1 MVKLLKLR
9 RDAQKINDGEWVRP
23 GEEFED
29 LELKIRGYTFEF
41 TDARAERFRAAARKY
56 GGDIAKVK
64 GKESHAIVVS
74 TIKDYL
80 LLDVRGVV
88 DQDGTPIDVDKFKE
102 LLSDMNF
109 QMLVRACIEAAGQVG
124 QERLDE
130 DGNALKN

>member
-9 RDAQKINDGEWVRP
+9 RDAQRINDGEWVRP

-56 GGDIAKVK
+56 GGDINKVK

-88 DQDGTPIDVDKFKE
+88 DQDGTEIGIEKFKE
-102 LLSDMNF
+102 LLGDMNW

-124 QERLDE
+124 QERLEDDE
-130 DGNALKN
+130 TTIKN

>member
-9 RDAQKINDGEWVRP
+9 RDAQKVQDGEWIRP

-56 GGDIAKVK
+56 GGDINKVK

-74 TIKDYL
+74 TIRDYL
-80 LLDVRGVV
+80 LLDVRGVQ
-88 DQDGTPIDVDKFKE
+88 DQDGNPVTVEVFGQ
-102 LLSDMNF
+102 LLGDLNF
-109 QMLVRACIEAAGQVG
+109 QLLVKACIDAAGQVG
-124 QERLDE
+124 QEKIEDDE
-130 DGNALKN
+130 IAVKN